1 MTRMGVHMNSKLT
14 GVVSAA
20 VLLAATVQSASAL
33 PARLGLG
40 FGASG
45 DVPVAG
51 HLVEGRFTMP
61 PAAFVEYCNNWSS
74 QCDGGGGGQ
83 PMALDGDRW
92 EELRRVNASVNGRIQ
107 PKADPAHED
116 HWTLGADA
124 GDCDEYAV
132 QKRQALAD
140 RGWPASALTLTVAR
154 LSNGDGHLVLV
165 VRTDRGEFVLD
176 NLRQDVVAADRANYR
191 WLMRQ
196 SAMHPKL
203 WVRVNGSAHESIDV
217 ARLRREEQP
226 VAATP
231 AAMRA
236 DPADV
241 TGATPKAS
249 VRSDSQST
257 LMNYLLNR

>member
-1 MTRMGVHMNSKLT
+1 MTRMGVVMNSNLIRA
-14 GVVSAA
+14 VSAA
-20 VLLAATVQSASAL
+20 ALFAAMVQSASAL

-40 FGASG
+40 VGASG
-45 DVPVAG
+45 GVPVAG
-51 HLVEGRFTMP
+51 HLVEGRYTMP
-61 PAAFVEYCNNWSS
+61 PAAFVEYCGNWSS
-74 QCDGGGGGQ
+74 QCDGGGAGRA
-83 PMALDGDRW
+83 MALDGDRW

-107 PKADPAHED
+107 PKADPVHED
-116 HWTLGADA
+116 HWTLGVDA

-140 RGWPASALTLTVAR
+140 RGWPASALALTVAR
-154 LSNGDGHLVLV
+154 LSNGDAHLVLV

-217 ARLRREEQP
+217 ARLRREEAAT
-226 VAATP
+226 VATP
-231 AAMRA
+231 AAVRA
-236 DPADV
+236 DPTEV
-241 TGATPKAS
+241 TGGTPKAAAKA
-249 VRSDSQST
+249 DTQST